1 VDTRFEGLDADTL
14 AMIIHDV
21 LRRAD
26 LERTCAKLGLE
37 WPGHRLSAI
46 ESVDLAYALADVVM
60 NREDGHELV
69 SDRIARALEPVCE
82 RLAALSPADVKARLP
97 DLAKEFP
104 PGALAVALEVDPR
117 RAVRK
122 LAKRVDDAA
131 DARSVPEEAPRAARV
146 WVAAIARRAD
156 ELEARVENLK
166 QEIAARDEKL
176 AAAHRQVERLQREL
190 DGARAETERLQE
202 AARAARTED
211 RDRRKMEHELAELRR
226 EAESL
231 RRAGAERDA
240 VMRDLERLRA
250 QTAPPVEEPAVPAE
264 EPEGVPEAVLAVTSG
279 RRAIIVGGQGR
290 RPEHE
295 RAFMAAFR
303 FAELEWETTERG
315 AGMAAWTRL
324 AERMRPGRYDV
335 VIFLAAYTGH
345 GSNTVLQACKRA
357 GIPVAYVTA
366 GYSVN
371 AIARAVEEQVAR
383 A

>member
-1 VDTRFEGLDADTL
+1 
-14 AMIIHDV
+14 
-21 LRRAD
+21 
-26 LERTCAKLGLE
+26 
-37 WPGHRLSAI
+37 
-46 ESVDLAYALADVVM
+46 
-60 NREDGHELV
+60 
-69 SDRIARALEPVCE
+69 VCE
-82 RLAALSPADVKARLP
+82 RLSRLSPADVKAQLP

-104 PGALAVALEVDPR
+104 PGALAVALEIDAR

-122 LAKRVDDAA
+122 LAKRVDDAL
-131 DARSVPEEAPRAARV
+131 DAPHVPEEAPRVARA

-156 ELEARVENLK
+156 ELEARVESLK

-176 AAAHRQVERLQREL
+176 AAAHRQAERLEREL
-190 DGARAETERLQE
+190 EGARGEAERLQE
-202 AARAARTED
+202 AARAARADD
-211 RDRRKMEHELAELRR
+211 RDRRKLEHELEELRR

-240 VMRDLERLRA
+240 LARDLERLRA
-250 QTAPPVEEPAVPAE
+250 QAAPPAE
-264 EPEGVPEAVLAVTSG
+264 EPAGPVEAPEGVADAVLAVTSG
-279 RRAIIVGGQGR
+279 RRALIVGGQGR

-295 RAFMAAFR
+295 RAYREAFR

-315 AGMAAWTRL
+315 GGLAAWTRL

-345 GSNTVLQACKRA
+345 GSNTVLQACKRV